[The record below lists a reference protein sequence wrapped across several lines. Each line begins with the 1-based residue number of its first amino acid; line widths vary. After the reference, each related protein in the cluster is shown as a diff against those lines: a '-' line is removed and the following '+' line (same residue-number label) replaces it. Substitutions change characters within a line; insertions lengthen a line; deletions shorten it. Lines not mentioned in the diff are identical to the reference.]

1 MLRFAL
7 KGASIPR
14 QVVKNQK
21 RFHGGGVKKNIHIEE
36 NAGLREMSYWTWDFD
51 VSSLTRLMM
60 YLILPGYFFMENIKA
75 DFVRN

>member
-21 RFHGGGVKKNIHIEE
+21 RFSGCGVKHNIHIEE
-36 NAGLREMSYWTWDFD
+36 NAGLREVSYWTWDFD
-51 VSSLTRLMM
+51 VSSVTRLMM
-60 YLILPGYFFMENIKA
+60 YLILPGYFFMENVKA
-75 DFVRN
+75 DMVRN